1 MFIICFFAHDLFN
14 KKGNPCMKIPC
25 ETLAAAG
32 YPLLG
37 TPYRSM
43 DCQAFI
49 ERCLKDCGWKIDLAG
64 SNAWYRRM
72 QWRGTPEECRQVFGH
87 IPPGAFLFILKED
100 GKEPEKYR
108 ADGLGNAEH
117 IGLKTGKSPGA
128 IHSSASKGKVCESTF
143 RDKSIRGGWNRVGL
157 IPEVSYGKAVDE
169 KLEGSLQENL
179 SSANCGPNPD
189 DKETEPV
196 PVSTGA
202 KTESTGGQAVCRP
215 VTVFADNGY
224 PVKLRKSFNPKSKA
238 YRLWEKIPCGTAGL
252 CLEKRADWCW
262 CQFGTFVGWMMTKFL
277 KF

>member
-1 MFIICFFAHDLFN
+1 
-14 KKGNPCMKIPC
+14 MKIPC
-25 ETLAAAG
+25 ETLAAVG

-49 ERCLKDCGWKIDLAG
+49 ERCLKDCGLRIDLAG

-72 QWRGTPEECRQVFGH
+72 KWRGTPEECRRVFGH
-87 IPPGAFLFILKED
+87 IPPGAFLFILKKD

-108 ADGLGNAEH
+108 ADGLGNAGH
-117 IGLKTGKSPGA
+117 IGLKTGRAPGA

-143 RDKSIRGGWNRVGL
+143 RDQSIKGGWNRVGL
-157 IPEVSYGKAVDE
+157 IPEVSYGKEVDE
-169 KLEGSLQENL
+169 RLEGAGAGE
-179 SSANCGPNPD
+179 A
-189 DKETEPV
+189 EPV
-196 PVSTGA
+196 PLSTGA
-202 KTESTGGQAVCRP
+202 CACP

-238 YRLWEKIPCGTAGL
+238 YRLWEKIPCGTTGI
-252 CLEKRADWCW
+252 CLEKRVDWCW
-262 CQFGTFVGWMMTKFL
+262 CQFGSCVGWMMTKYL